1 MPSDPYA
8 DTTAFQA
15 PLLHHD
21 NANNQFHTPRHGT
34 RHLINIKQ
42 SDADPTHV
50 NAVIT

>member
-21 NANNQFHTPRHGT
+21 NANNQFHA
-34 RHLINIKQ
+34 Q
-42 SDADPTHV
+42 DAEPG
-50 NAVIT
+50 I